1 MSEDGWRTSIRW
13 VVAHP
18 TQARVL
24 LLAGRDGARCLPRT
38 ERPGQVWTAEPGQV
52 LPGLRDLLGADA
64 LLLRCLDEHE
74 DPSARVQRATLLAE
88 PRALP
93 ALPDGL
99 AWAGR
104 AELAGAAGDGDA
116 ALAARVVEQ
125 LAGRGAGPAGRP
137 WAARGWFAGAERW
150 LHDAMAAIGRPLTGP
165 VEQVQVWDLSC
176 VLRAPTAAGVVWFK
190 ATAASPLFVNEG
202 PVMVALA
209 GLFGDRVPAPLAVDP
224 GRGWM
229 VLDDLGRRSAG
240 RRPWRWSRRWSGR
253 SPGCRWRPPARP
265 TGCWPPA
272 ATTAAWT
279 GWPTRRGHGCRRSGP
294 PGSWPAS
301 TTPPGCREDEQAA
314 VRAALPQVLAGCQEL
329 AGHAVPPSLVHGDL
343 HLGNVARGPAGYR
356 FFDWTDACVAHPFFD
371 LLTLRRGTGFA
382 GEESRR
388 RAARPAAG
396 RLPPGV
402 GAVRAARAPGPG
414 PPAGGPARGPA
425 PRGQLPLARG
435 RDDAAG
441 RVPHGR
447 VDGLVAAPDAG
458 RPGRPKLGSAGP

>member
-1 MSEDGWRTSIRW
+1 MSEDGWRTGIRW

-18 TQARVL
+18 TEARVL
-24 LLAGRDGARCLPRT
+24 LARRDGALCLPRT
-38 ERPGQVWTAEPGQV
+38 ERPGQVWTAEPGRV

-74 DPSARVQRATLLAE
+74 DPSARVKLATLLAE

-116 ALAARVVEQ
+116 ALAARVVEE
-125 LAGRGAGPAGRP
+125 LAGPGGGPAGRP

-176 VLRAPTAAGVVWFK
+176 VLRAPTAAGDVWFK

-202 PVMVALA
+202 PVMGALA

-229 VLDDLGRRSAG
+229 VLDDLGEEVGWEAPLEVVEEVVRAFARLQVEAAAQADRLLAAGCHDRRLDRLAAQARAWLPAIGATGELAG
-240 RRPWRWSRRWSGR
+240 IDD
-253 SPGCRWRPPARP
+253 
-265 TGCWPPA
+265 
-272 ATTAAWT
+272 ATWL
-279 GWPTRRGHGCRRSGP
+279 S
-294 PGSWPAS
+294 
-301 TTPPGCREDEQAA
+301 EDEQAA
-314 VRAALPQVLAGCQEL
+314 VRAVLPQVLAACQEL
-329 AGHAVPPSLVHGDL
+329 AGHAVPPSIVHGDL

-382 GEESRR
+382 GEEGDGELRDR
-388 RAARPAAG
+388 LRAAYLPVWAPFEPPE
-396 RLPPGV
+396 RL
-402 GAVRAARAPGPG
+402 ARAL
-414 PPAGGPARGPA
+414 
-425 PRGQLPLARG
+425 QLAVPLGALHHAVSYRS
-435 RDDAAG
+435 
-441 RVPHGR
+441 
-447 VDGLVAAPDAG
+447 LVAGMAPPVESHMAG
-458 RPGRPKLGSAGP
+458 STAWWLRQMLAGLRDLS

>member
-18 TQARVL
+18 TQPRVL
-24 LLAGRDGARCLPRT
+24 LVWRDGARCLPRT

-116 ALAARVVEQ
+116 ALAALVVEQ

-190 ATAASPLFVNEG
+190 ATAASPLFVDEG
-202 PVMVALA
+202 AVMGALA

-229 VLDDLGRRSAG
+229 VLEDLG
-240 RRPWRWSRRWSGR
+240 
-253 SPGCRWRPPARP
+253 
-265 TGCWPPA
+265 TEV
-272 ATTAAWT
+272 
-279 GWPTRRGHGCRRSGP
+279 GWEAPL
-294 PGSWPAS
+294 
-301 TTPPGCREDEQAA
+301 EVVEEV
-314 VRAALPQVLAGCQEL
+314 VRAFARLQVEAAGQADRLLAAGC
-329 AGHAVPPSLVHGDL
+329 HD
-343 HLGNVARGPAGYR
+343 
-356 FFDWTDACVAHPFFD
+356 
-371 LLTLRRGTGFA
+371 RRLD
-382 GEESRR
+382 R
-388 RAARPAAG
+388 
-396 RLPPGV
+396 
-402 GAVRAARAPGPG
+402 
-414 PPAGGPARGPA
+414 
-425 PRGQLPLARG
+425 
-435 RDDAAG
+435 
-441 RVPHGR
+441 
-447 VDGLVAAPDAG
+447 
-458 RPGRPKLGSAGP
+458 